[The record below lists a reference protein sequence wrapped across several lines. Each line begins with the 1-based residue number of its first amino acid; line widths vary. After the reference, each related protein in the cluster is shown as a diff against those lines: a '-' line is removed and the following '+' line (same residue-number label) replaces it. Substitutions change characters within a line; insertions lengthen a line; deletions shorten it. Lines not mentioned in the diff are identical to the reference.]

1 MEYFETVIR
10 YIMNAKEE
18 LSLNKLRKIA
28 KKVSLERSEDIMTI
42 AEKLR
47 KEGKLEGIIE
57 GIEIAIE
64 LKYGKEALILMD
76 DIRKIKD
83 LSRIKGIKELIREK
97 NNFDEFREVIYKN

>member
-1 MEYFETVIR
+1 M
-10 YIMNAKEE
+10 
-18 LSLNKLRKIA
+18 RKIA